1 MSAGACIRRFSSIA
15 ALAACATAFGA
26 AGAQQRAPAK
36 SYSTPYKD
44 PELATVLSVL
54 VPGGGQL
61 YTERWGKGI
70 GLLGASAA
78 FAAIA
83 IDASNSKCTVG
94 NNCNTHAVETA
105 AIIAGAVAWGYG
117 WATAGRDAR
126 RRNSQ
131 MLNNGSSFAPF
142 LDRRNGQLL
151 AGLALRTR

>member
-1 MSAGACIRRFSSIA
+1 MTAGACIRKFSSIA
-15 ALAACATAFGA
+15 ALAACASAFGA

-36 SYSTPYKD
+36 SYATPYKD
-44 PELATVLSVL
+44 PVLATVLSVL

-61 YTERWGKGI
+61 YAERWGKGI
-70 GLLGASAA
+70 GLFGGTAA
-78 FAAIA
+78 FVGIA
-83 IDASNSKCTVG
+83 IDASNSHCTVG
-94 NNCNTHAVETA
+94 NTCNTHAVETG
-105 AIIAGAVAWGYG
+105 AIIAGALLWGYG

-126 RRNSQ
+126 LRNNQ